1 MIGLRWR
8 NVVVAAAAALVAQ
21 TLSSPAQ
28 ARSNPTQA
36 ASVKE
41 ISSADPTVSASAR
54 NRAEASRLRRPCQ
67 KVAAY
72 TPILFLGVGW

>member
-8 NVVVAAAAALVAQ
+8 NVVLAAAAALVAQ

-28 ARSNPTQA
+28 ARSNPTQV

-41 ISSADPTVSASAR
+41 IGNADRTLSAPAR

-67 KVAAY
+67 KVAVYA
-72 TPILFLGVGW
+72 PMLFLGVGW